1 MTSLTGIWV
10 PLATPFRRGEID
22 TPALQALAR
31 RLQPD
36 VSGLV
41 VCGTTGEAAALDDA
55 EQLDALDAVL
65 QAVPG
70 CDVVMGLAG
79 NNLRAVTAR
88 LKQLQERPIRGVLVP
103 PPYYIRPSQAGL
115 VNYFLALAEIS
126 DVPLIVYN
134 IPYRTGVAMEF
145 DTLATIARHP
155 RIVAVKDC
163 GGDPGLTMRLIAE
176 TKLQVLAGE
185 DQQLLSTLALG
196 GTGGILASAHRRSEG
211 NVLSPP
217 ADHPAD
223 VPGAEPRAVESGP
236 GALRLDD
243 GGIAVADAAGLPCVE
258 GKNRRRAESPI
269 RLVGSVDGPRPSCFL
284 DPLTMNDSY
293 LAR

>member
-1 MTSLTGIWV
+1 MTSFTGIWV

-22 TPALQALAR
+22 TPALQALAC

-196 GTGGILASAHRRSEG
+196 GTGGILASAQLRPDLFSRIVTAMREG
-211 NVLSPP
+211 RI
-217 ADHPAD
+217 
-223 VPGAEPRAVESGP
+223 AEARETFY
-236 GALRLDD
+236 RL
-243 GGIAVADAAGLPCVE
+243 LPI
-258 GKNRRRAESPI
+258 I
-269 RLVGSVDGPRPSCFL
+269 RLMFQEPNPGPL
-284 DPLTMNDSY
+284 KAA
-293 LAR
+293 LALSGWMTEELRSPMQQASPALKGKIAEELNRLSGL

>member
-1 MTSLTGIWV
+1 MTSFTGIWV
-10 PLATPFRRGEID
+10 PLVTPFRRGEID
-22 TPALQALAR
+22 IPALQALAR
-31 RLQPD
+31 RIQSD

-41 VCGTTGEAAALDDA
+41 VCGTTGEAAALDDG
-55 EQLDALDAVL
+55 EQLDALVAVL
-65 QAVPG
+65 HAVPG

-79 NNLRAVTAR
+79 NNLRAVSAR

-115 VNYFLALAEIS
+115 VDYFHALAETAT
-126 DVPLIVYN
+126 VPIIVYN

-185 DQQLLSTLALG
+185 DQQLLATLALG
-196 GTGGILASAHRRSEG
+196 GTGGILASAHLRPDLFSRIVTAMREG
-211 NVLSPP
+211 RI
-217 ADHPAD
+217 
-223 VPGAEPRAVESGP
+223 AEARDTFY
-236 GALRLDD
+236 RL
-243 GGIAVADAAGLPCVE
+243 LPI
-258 GKNRRRAESPI
+258 I
-269 RLVGSVDGPRPSCFL
+269 RLMFQEPNPGPL
-284 DPLTMNDSY
+284 KAA
-293 LAR
+293 LALSGWMTEELRSPMQQASSALKEKIAEELHHLSGL